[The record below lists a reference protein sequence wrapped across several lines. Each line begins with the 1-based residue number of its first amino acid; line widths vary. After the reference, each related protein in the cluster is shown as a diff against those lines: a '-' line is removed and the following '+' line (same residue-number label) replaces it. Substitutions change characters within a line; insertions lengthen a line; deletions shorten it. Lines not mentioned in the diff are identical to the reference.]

1 MPTLTIDYTTDAERL
16 ELERA
21 VAYCTEMRTL
31 AATAAPGT
39 VLAACE
45 SHALDAGRE
54 LLRQNLQSALQS
66 RIDSQKKRRVPAAK
80 GLTLAT

>member
-1 MPTLTIDYTTDAERL
+1 MPSLTIEYATDAERL

-21 VAYCTEMRTL
+21 IAFCTELRTV

-45 SHALDAGRE
+45 SHALDAGRK
-54 LLRQNLQSALQS
+54 LLRENLQSAVQS
-66 RIDSQKKRRVPAAK
+66 RIDSQKKRREPV
-80 GLTLAT
+80 